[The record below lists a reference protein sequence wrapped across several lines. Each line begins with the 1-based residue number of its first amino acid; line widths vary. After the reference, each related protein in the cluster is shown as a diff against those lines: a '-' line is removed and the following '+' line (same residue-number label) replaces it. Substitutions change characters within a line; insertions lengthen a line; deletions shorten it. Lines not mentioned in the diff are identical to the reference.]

1 MAFDGIT
8 IAALRSEL
16 DHTLRGGR
24 ISKIIQPEKD
34 ALLLTIKTESDGS
47 KRLLLSANG
56 GLPLIYLTETNR
68 QAPQTAP
75 GFCMLLR
82 KHIGGGRIKCVSQPG
97 LERILRFEIE
107 HLDEMGDLCRKIL
120 VVELM
125 GKHSNIIFLD
135 ENEMIIDSIRHI
147 SAQTSSVRE
156 VLPGRDYF
164 VPNTS
169 SKLEPFTVNEQTFRE
184 TVFSKPTSL
193 AKALYGSF
201 TGISPVIAEEICHRA
216 GLDSSLSCAAY
227 GEMEQI
233 HLHRVFQHLMEE
245 VSDEDFH
252 PVLITDEAE
261 RPVEF
266 AAVDLTMYED
276 LKRTSYDSISLLLEE
291 YYAMKD
297 RVSRIRQ
304 RSSDLRHIVTVAI
317 DRVSRKLDLQEKQL
331 RDTQKKDQIRL
342 YGELLNT
349 YGYDAVP
356 GASSIQVTNYY
367 DGQQLTI
374 PLDPTLTAR
383 ENANRYFERYAKLK
397 RTAAALGEQTLATK
411 ADLEQLKSI
420 RTFLDMALD
429 EEDLVQVRDELA
441 QAGYIKTQPQGKKKP
456 KLISRPYHYVGRDGY
471 DLYVGKNNYQN
482 DELTFKFATSKDWW
496 FHAKQMPGSH
506 VILRCEGEMPPDS
519 AFEDAA
525 ALAAWYSAGRDAAKV
540 DVDYY
545 VQKKEVKKPAGA
557 KPGFVVYYTNYS
569 MTIAPDITGLKLV

>member
-16 DHTLRGGR
+16 DHTLTGGR
-24 ISKIIQPEKD
+24 ISKIVQPEKD
-34 ALLLTIKTESDGS
+34 ALLLTIKTLSEGQ

-56 GLPLIYLTETNR
+56 GLPLIYLTESNR

-82 KHIGGGRIKCVSQPG
+82 KHIGGGRIKNVTQPG

-107 HLDEMGDLCRKIL
+107 HLDEMGDLCRKVL

-169 SKLEPFTVNEQTFRE
+169 SKLDPFTVDEETFRE
-184 TVFSKPTSL
+184 QVFSRPTSL
-193 AKALYGSF
+193 AKALYGTF
-201 TGISPVIAEEICHRA
+201 TGISPVIAEEVSHRA
-216 GLDSSLSCAAY
+216 GLDSSFSCAAF

-233 HLHRVFQHLMEE
+233 HLFRTFQHLIEE
-245 VSDEDFH
+245 VSQGEFH
-252 PVLITDEAE
+252 PVLITDSENN
-261 RPVEF
+261 PVEF
-266 AAVDLTMYED
+266 AAVPLTMYDD
-276 LKRTSYDSISLLLEE
+276 LTQTSYDSISALLED

-304 RSSDLRHIVTVAI
+304 RSSDLRHIVAVAI

-331 RDTQKKDQIRL
+331 KDTQKKDQIRL

-349 YGYDAVP
+349 YGYDVAP
-356 GASSIQVTNYY
+356 GASSAEVTNYY
-367 DGQQLTI
+367 TGEQLKI

-397 RTAAALGEQTLATK
+397 RTAAALEEQTVSTRE
-411 ADLEQLKSI
+411 DLEQLKSI
-420 RTFLDMALD
+420 RTFLDMALE

-441 QAGYIKTQPQGKKKP
+441 QGGYIKQTNQGKKKVRIVS
-456 KLISRPYHYVGRDGY
+456 KPYHYISRDGY

-482 DELTFKFATSKDWW
+482 DELTFKFAASKDWW

-506 VILRCEGEMPPDS
+506 VILRCEGEMPPDT

-525 ALAAWYSAGRDAAKV
+525 ALAAWYSAGRYASKV
-540 DVDYY
+540 DVDY

-569 MTIAPDITGLKLV
+569 MTIAPDISKIKLV